1 MVRELGWSLVAPAV
15 NADAKEPYPCTANK
29 TDPQYQVDPVW
40 KPYYSARESYNSYL
54 DPPHPADAPL
64 NATFW
69 HRVTEVFERNEWVF
83 APCSRRVTYVDPFCP
98 GQDRLPTLQ
107 RSVVEGWQD

>member
-1 MVRELGWSLVAPAV
+1 MHTSLGL
-15 NADAKEPYPCTANK
+15 DTANK

-69 HRVTEVFERNEWVF
+69 HRVTEVFERNE
-83 APCSRRVTYVDPFCP
+83 YVPASFVKR
-98 GQDRLPTLQ
+98 GHVLTL
-107 RSVVEGWQD
+107 RCE